1 MNELAHQNAN
11 EEQLISNEDKTKK
24 VIENDNK
31 EESIDTS
38 LSKTEDST
46 EGKVEK
52 GTCKNKIAKILYHF
66 KDYLFLLALLVSPI
80 PNYSYLTLFYVVIAI
95 LNCLFLL
102 SKSDKI
108 KNAKLALEIIV
119 LAYAT
124 IVLIIKIVFIS
135 MRNKPFITNNRD
147 FLIDLGMTFLKNE
160 NN

>member
-1 MNELAHQNAN
+1 M
-11 EEQLISNEDKTKK
+11 
-24 VIENDNK
+24 
-31 EESIDTS
+31 
-38 LSKTEDST
+38 
-46 EGKVEK
+46 
-52 GTCKNKIAKILYHF
+52 
-66 KDYLFLLALLVSPI
+66 
-80 PNYSYLTLFYVVIAI
+80 
-95 LNCLFLL
+95 L

-160 NN
+160 NKHLANYNCNNLSNFRNTVTFYI